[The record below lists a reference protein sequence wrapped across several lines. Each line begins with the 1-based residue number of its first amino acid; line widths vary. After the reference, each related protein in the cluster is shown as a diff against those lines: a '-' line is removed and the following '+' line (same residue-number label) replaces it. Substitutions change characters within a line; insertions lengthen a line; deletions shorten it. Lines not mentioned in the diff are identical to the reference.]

1 MKHIRAKRAACKKMA
16 IMAMISFMMLVV
28 MVGRVGM
35 ARNARINED
44 EW

>member
-16 IMAMISFMMLVV
+16 MISFMMLVF

-35 ARNARINED
+35 ALKARINKD